1 MPAQKRRLPSPSSK
15 PRDHV
20 AAPGSDAAT
29 AAGGGA
35 GEGRGG
41 RPPLPSGGAA
51 KRRLTEPK
59 PQRGLEDGELD
70 DGIEAALPRP
80 SLSRCACRLLY
91 LPADMAKRLGC
102 ASMGLADSDAEDG
115 GAADGDSE
123 SSQSDGGGGYD
134 E

>member
-1 MPAQKRRLPSPSSK
+1 MPAQKRRLSSAFSRA
-15 PRDHV
+15 RDHD
-20 AAPGSDAAT
+20 AAPGSDAA
-29 AAGGGA
+29 AGGGGA

-70 DGIEAALPRP
+70 DGIGAALPRR
-80 SLSRCACRLLY
+80 SLSRCACRVLY
-91 LPADMAKRLGC
+91 LPADMAEKLVC

-115 GAADGDSE
+115 GGADGDSE
-123 SSQSDGGGGYD
+123 SSQSDGGGGND